1 LNLIRVMPAKGQDI
15 FSMQTSVFLAKLIGP
30 IFLAVGAGLIVNAA
44 VYKKLA
50 EEFLASHALIPVQR
64 ETRR

>member
-15 FSMQTSVFLAKLIGP
+15 FMPTSLFLAKLIGP
-30 IFLAVGAGLIVNAA
+30 LFLAVGVGLIANAA

-50 EEFLASHALIPVQR
+50 EEFLAA
-64 ETRR
+64 TR

>member
-1 LNLIRVMPAKGQDI
+1 LNLIRVMPAKGQDN

-30 IFLAVGAGLIVNAA
+30 PHLAVGVGLIARAA
-44 VYKKLA
+44 ACGKLA